1 MSDQN
6 TQNMQE
12 STEEK
17 LEAVPLTQSS
27 KTLRKLD
34 NFWYHYKWTVIVVTF
49 FVAVAVVC
57 LVQLFSRPK
66 YDTSIVLAT
75 SYRMDNAEYGELEA
89 LMQSLMPKDFDGNG
103 EKKINVVVYQ
113 YYSPAEI
120 EQAKAEA
127 ERESDL
133 FVINPQYNNSEL
145 NAFTNFTMTGETSVC
160 IVSPDVYAR
169 LCEKD
174 RVLPLSMIYKAGD
187 MPVGTREDGKGI
199 DLAAT
204 DLYKYNP
211 AVAVLPNTSILCILR
226 PSVSGYSSK
235 EKNYEKEKLFFSA
248 LADFSVAVEE

>member
-1 MSDQN
+1 MREDKQYAGEIVIQN
-6 TQNMQE
+6 QFI
-12 STEEK
+12 K
-17 LEAVPLTQSS
+17 W
-27 KTLRKLD
+27 LD

-75 SYRMDNAEYGELEA
+75 SYRMDNAEYGEFEA

-174 RVLPLSMIYKAGD
+174 RVLPLSMIYEAGN
-187 MPVGTREDGKGI
+187 MPAGTREDGKGI

-211 AVAVLPNTSILCILR
+211 AMAVLPNNSILCILR

-235 EKNYEKEKLFFSA
+235 EKNYEKEKLFFAA
-248 LADFSVAVEE
+248 LADFAVASEE